1 LLRGEFGRVAGRI
14 RQSELQVRLA
24 LRLKY
29 ILVFDFHYGSSGEQ
43 LQDFVPILPLLERYH
58 YLEELWEV

>member
-24 LRLKY
+24 LRLEN
-29 ILVFDFHYGSSGEQ
+29 ILVFDFHYGPSGEQ
-43 LQDFVPILPLLERYH
+43 LQNLILILPLLERYH

>member
-24 LRLKY
+24 LRLKN
-29 ILVFDFHYGSSGEQ
+29 ILVFDFHYGPSGEQ
-43 LQDFVPILPLLERYH
+43 LQNLILILPLLERYH